1 MRIVRAG
8 QSAQSRER
16 EREEKRGGR
25 KYDSRVVCLFDTA
38 STTKNT
44 TFFFFLLN
52 YISNDVFVEKILN
65 KREIKKMRECY
76 RLKSVDI
83 LAPYWLPFTWH
94 TSPTLLVQYL
104 RRSTTRSKYTKL
116 TSIAKSHTSNW
127 KMNDMLRLERT
138 FSFRQA
144 CWNKIIEQFFT
155 ETEIYSKWKKTLLHH

>member
-1 MRIVRAG
+1 MCARCALYARVRAR
-8 QSAQSRER
+8 RESK
-16 EREEKRGGR
+16 REEKRGGR

-44 TFFFFLLN
+44 TFFFFCLITSRMMFLLRKSWQERN
-52 YISNDVFVEKILN
+52 
-65 KREIKKMRECY
+65 KKMRECY

-116 TSIAKSHTSNW
+116 TSIEKSPTLNW

-144 CWNKIIEQFFT
+144 CWDKVIE
-155 ETEIYSKWKKTLLHH
+155 